1 MMNTTDPIL
10 RDKPKIL
17 VVDDSRV
24 MRFAFKKI
32 LGADYEVV
40 MAENGEAAWLL
51 LTSGEQIEVVFTDL
65 SMPVVDGIELL
76 ERIRNADAERLR
88 QMPVI
93 IITGHEDVEET
104 KQKVLSIGA
113 NDFISK
119 PFDKSQL
126 RARAASYINWR
137 HTNEKLAQT
146 EQKLVEESALDE
158 VTGLGSRRYFEIAAA
173 ESLSQ
178 LVRHGGDCAMMLIC
192 LDNLK
197 NIRETHGDLIANA
210 ILSTVGTRL
219 STLVRAED
227 KTARYD
233 ETTLAI
239 FLVSANLQGA
249 RRMADRL
256 CTTNNRLV
264 FTVNSK
270 KLPVNF
276 SIGIYEPLVEPD
288 TKLAT
293 IIREAERC
301 LTAAGSGNTLVRSA
315 LPADVLSAKTRD
327 QARLSLP
334 QALKLLEQGKTEQIV
349 ACRRS
354 LLEQL
359 KPLLSLLVNDRE
371 MLQHI
376 TELLVE
382 IELLDSKQAG
392 GSRQ

>member
-1 MMNTTDPIL
+1 MMNTADPVTQS
-10 RDKPKIL
+10 KPKLL

-32 LGADYEVV
+32 LGADYDVI
-40 MAENGEAAWLL
+40 MAENGEAAWNLL
-51 LTSGEQIEVVFTDL
+51 AHSEQINIVFTDL

-76 ERIRNADAERLR
+76 ARIRGSDKEQIR
-88 QMPVI
+88 QIPVI
-93 IITGHEDVEET
+93 IITGNEDVEET
-104 KQKVLSIGA
+104 KQKVLSMGA

-126 RARAASYINWR
+126 RARAASYLHWK
-137 HTNEKLAQT
+137 HTSEKLAET
-146 EQKLVEESALDE
+146 EQKLFEERAVDE
-158 VTGLGSRRYFEIAAA
+158 ATGLGSRRYFEIAAA

-178 LVRHGGDCAMMLIC
+178 LLRHGGDCAMMLIN

-197 NIRETHGDLIANA
+197 SIREIHGDLIADA

-249 RRMADRL
+249 RRMAERL
-256 CTTNNRLV
+256 CTKNNRLI

-270 KLPVNF
+270 KLPVSF
-276 SIGIYEPLVEPD
+276 SIGIYEPVIDRD
-288 TKLAT
+288 TRLTAIMHET
-293 IIREAERC
+293 ERC
-301 LTAAGSGNTLVRSA
+301 LTAAGDGNTLVRSA
-315 LPADVLSAKTRD
+315 RLPEPAAASVSRK
-327 QARLSLP
+327 QPELSLP
-334 QALKLLEQGKTEQIV
+334 QALNLLALGRTEAIIES
-349 ACRRS
+349 RKS

-359 KPLLSLLVNDRE
+359 KPLLTVLLNDRE
-371 MLQHI
+371 MLQDI
-376 TELLVE
+376 SRMLVE
-382 IELLDSKQAG
+382 IELLTDTTGAKQ
-392 GSRQ
+392 